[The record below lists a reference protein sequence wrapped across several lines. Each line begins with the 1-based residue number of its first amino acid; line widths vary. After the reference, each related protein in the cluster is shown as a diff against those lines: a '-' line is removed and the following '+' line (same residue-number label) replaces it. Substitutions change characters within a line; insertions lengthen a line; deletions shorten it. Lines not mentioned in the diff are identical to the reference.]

1 MKAQV
6 EKAYAKAHG
15 DYTTIDGGFIGE
27 AIEDLT
33 GGVTSEVS
41 TTDILDTNDFWQDQL
56 LQVGKEFLFGCAT
69 GFWPDW
75 LDERDNMPPSQKERQ
90 GILEGHAYSLMEA
103 VEVKGQKLCKLR
115 NPWGR
120 KEWEGK
126 WSDGSKEWTAEW
138 MQLLNHEFG
147 NDGVF
152 WISYEDLLKKF
163 QHFDRTRIFGPEWH
177 VTQQWTSIH
186 VPWTAEYHS
195 TKFSLTLEKESPV
208 VIVLSQLDKKYFAG
222 LEGPYDFTLQFRVE
236 KDGDDHTDYIVRSHG
251 NYIMTRSV
259 STDITL
265 EPGKYSILIRIT
277 ASPNGNLDIEE
288 LLPNFAENRRDK
300 LIQQGLSYDLAQA
313 KGVIVET
320 EKEKEEREAREKIQ
334 KGKVREKLKT
344 EIRERELKKWQKDKE
359 RYKRDRRRH
368 AKKDRVNARRIAQG
382 RPPVMHDFV
391 EEEPD
396 SMDAAD
402 GSQKENDGEHVK
414 TVPISGDVAG
424 FAPTAHPYDQEVI
437 AAADVERESV
447 AAAVFSDAKGA
458 IPMRLHGSDADNVV
472 QPLSEVIAQ
481 ADANTTANS
490 VDKPPTPKI
499 QINGA
504 DAVTDV
510 RPLAQMPPPSRNATL
525 DAGPQPCDFAPES
538 AQQDSDQ
545 RPDGLGQLSED
556 SDLDSW
562 PSFDFDTD
570 LDVMFE
576 SDSEGR
582 RTPPHRRRRD
592 PSPLPDEGKNEKDEY
607 FSPKGEP
614 WNAVAVVGLRVYSLI
629 SGDDIKLEVVRPSLD
644 EEGGAEA
651 KMLDRDDPAKGAV
664 RAEGEGRL
672 GDGTKDLSRLLDRQ
686 LTF

>member
-1 MKAQV
+1 M
-6 EKAYAKAHG
+6 
-15 DYTTIDGGFIGE
+15 
-27 AIEDLT
+27 
-33 GGVTSEVS
+33 TSEVS
-41 TTDILDTNDFWQDQL
+41 TTDILDKDDFWQDQL
-56 LQVGKEFLFGCAT
+56 LKVGKEFLFGCAT

-265 EPGKYSILIRIT
+265 GPGKYSILIRIT
-277 ASPNGNLDIEE
+277 ASPNSNLDIEE
-288 LLPNFAENRRDK
+288 LLPSYAENRRDK
-300 LIQQGLSYDLAQA
+300 LIQQGLSYDLAHA

-320 EKEKEEREAREKIQ
+320 EKEREEREAREKMQ
-334 KGKVREKLKT
+334 KGKDREKLKT
-344 EIRERELKKWQKDKE
+344 EIRGREFKKWLKDKE
-359 RYKRDRRRH
+359 RYKRDRRRQV
-368 AKKDRVNARRIAQG
+368 KKDRVNARRIAQG
-382 RPPVMHDFV
+382 RPPVMHNFL
-391 EEEPD
+391 EKEAD

-402 GSQKENDGEHVK
+402 GSQRDNKGEHVNAMQIDGIIADS
-414 TVPISGDVAG
+414 V
-424 FAPTAHPYDQEVI
+424 PTADLHDQEDI
-437 AAADVERESV
+437 AAADAEQQSV
-447 AAAVFSDAKGA
+447 ADAVFSGGEGG

-472 QPLSEVIAQ
+472 QPLSEVIAE
-481 ADANTTANS
+481 ADANTTANGP
-490 VDKPPTPKI
+490 DKPPTPKI

-510 RPLAQMPPPSRNATL
+510 KPLPQMPPQSRNETL
-525 DAGPQPCDFAPES
+525 DFKPQPFDFAQ
-538 AQQDSDQ
+538 ASDQ
-545 RPDGLGQLSED
+545 QGPDVPPDDLGQLSED

-562 PSFDFDTD
+562 PSFDFDTE

-576 SDSEGR
+576 SDSDGR

-592 PSPLPDEGKNEKDEY
+592 PSPSLDDGKKEKEEY
-607 FSPKGEP
+607 FNPKGEP

-644 EEGGAEA
+644 EDGEAEA
-651 KMLDRDDPAKGAV
+651 KVLDRDDPAKGAV

-672 GDGTKDLSRLLDRQ
+672 GNGTSELSRLFDRQ